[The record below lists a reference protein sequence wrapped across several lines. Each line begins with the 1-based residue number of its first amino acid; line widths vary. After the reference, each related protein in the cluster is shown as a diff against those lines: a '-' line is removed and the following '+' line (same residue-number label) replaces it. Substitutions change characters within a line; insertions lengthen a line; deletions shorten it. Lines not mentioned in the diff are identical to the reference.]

1 LTGITF
7 ACVRLPFEI
16 ISQHASVVISQR
28 HTYFDTTESIRQLSF
43 GNGVSPF
50 ISLTFMTKRKY
61 KDGGPIPYPSGP
73 TNGIGGY
80 ELWNWCSRCCDIYTK
95 DIRHC
100 HNCGCMLR
108 TTSKYKY
115 GAKPLNIR

>member
-1 LTGITF
+1 MNNQKVYVSSALDGGCLPMLHFTGIK
-7 ACVRLPFEI
+7 
-16 ISQHASVVISQR
+16 
-28 HTYFDTTESIRQLSF
+28 
-43 GNGVSPF
+43 
-50 ISLTFMTKRKY
+50 MTKRKY

-80 ELWNWCSRCCDIYTK
+80 EKWNWCSRCCDIHSK

-100 HNCGCMLR
+100 SNCGCMLR

-115 GAKPLNIR
+115 GAKALNTR